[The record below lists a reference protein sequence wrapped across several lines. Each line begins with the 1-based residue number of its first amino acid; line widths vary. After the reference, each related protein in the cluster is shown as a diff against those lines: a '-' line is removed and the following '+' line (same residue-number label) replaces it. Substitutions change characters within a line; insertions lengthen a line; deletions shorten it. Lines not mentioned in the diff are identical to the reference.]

1 MTEDYMK
8 EICANCGLTYGSHHG
23 GTSPWPRN
31 YCPGHEGRM
40 DWENGPGTIFK
51 PKTAKENKVKKPLPT
66 RMIPKA
72 VEEFL
77 QEVKNDHPSLAGP
90 ERGGMDFAAKYLLT
104 DPDSPVKKLIEAAR
118 PFRGN
123 GDINEALAA
132 LELEAEND
140 TESG

>member
-1 MTEDYMK
+1 
-8 EICANCGLTYGSHHG
+8 
-23 GTSPWPRN
+23 
-31 YCPGHEGRM
+31 M

-104 DPDSPVKKLIEAAR
+104 DPDSPVKQALDKAEDYRMHNRRHERDCSDCEDLGKHLAH
-118 PFRGN
+118 
-123 GDINEALAA
+123 ALAA
-132 LELEAEND
+132 LKE
-140 TESG
+140 GG